1 MIFLLV
7 HESSLLNM
15 TVSAEQFRK
24 VLSQFATGV
33 TIITLKTQ
41 DGLHGLTVNAF
52 SAVSLEPPLILI
64 CIQKNGASQAAL
76 SQAGQFVV
84 NILSAGQREL
94 AGRFANSKLEGEQRF
109 SGVQYR
115 LNQKG
120 HPILNNTLGY
130 LECRIADE
138 IAAGDHVI
146 FLGQVEQA
154 KINTG
159 GAHPLLFFNS
169 QYHTL

>member
-1 MIFLLV
+1 MA
-7 HESSLLNM
+7 
-15 TVSAEQFRK
+15 VSPEQFRK

-33 TIITLKTQ
+33 TIITLKNQ

-64 CIQKNGASQAAL
+64 CIQKNGASHAAL

-84 NILSAGQREL
+84 NILSAGQRAL
-94 AGRFANSKLEGEQRF
+94 AERFASSKLDGEQRF
-109 SGVQYR
+109 QGVHHRPTQ
-115 LNQKG
+115 NG
-120 HPILNNTLGY
+120 HPVLNNTLGY

-154 KINTG
+154 AINTDS
-159 GAHPLLFFNS
+159 ARPLLFFNS
-169 QYHTL
+169 QFHTLNSQP